1 MAAYSRLQILLPV
14 LAAAAAI
21 FIAACAED
29 NGAPGPAGEVSAER
43 FEQINLEWRRRR
55 AARLT
60 EPYGWLS
67 LVELAVLEPG
77 SAVTIG
83 SAPGNNVVVDR
94 GPPRWGTL
102 HVEHGGDHVDFENA
116 AGDAVVFDGRKAA
129 SGRMTA
135 GDAEAPTRIESE
147 GIRMHLVD
155 PGGRLALRVRDPQAP
170 TRSGFVG
177 LDYYDLKPQWR
188 IEAEYIE
195 HPQGRTL
202 QVANVM
208 GQLIEEPNP
217 GRARFTHD
225 GKSIELEA
233 VQEDDRLFFIF
244 ADRTSGRE
252 TYGLGR
258 FLYADLPDDGRVT
271 LDFNQA
277 YNPPCAFNA
286 YTTCPLPPQ
295 ANRIDA
301 WIRAGER
308 KYAGQPGI
316 ESPRTPPRP

>member
-1 MAAYSRLQILLPV
+1 MAACSRVQILLPV

-21 FIAACAED
+21 FIAACGED
-29 NGAPGPAGEVSAER
+29 DGATGPAGDVSVET
-43 FEQINLEWRRRR
+43 FEQINMDWRQRRV
-55 AARLT
+55 ARLT

-77 SAVTIG
+77 GAVTIG
-83 SAPGNNVVVDR
+83 SAADNDIVVDR

-102 HVEHGGDHVDFENA
+102 HVDSDGGHADFENA

-129 SGRMTA
+129 SGRMA
-135 GDAEAPTRIESE
+135 LGDAEAPTRIESE

-155 PGGRLALRVRDPQAP
+155 PGGRLALRVRDRNAR
-170 TRSGFVG
+170 TRSEFVG
-177 LDYYDLKPQWR
+177 LDYYDLDPEWR
-188 IEAEYIE
+188 IDAEFIE
-195 HPQGRTL
+195 HPQGSTL

-217 GRARFTHD
+217 GRVRFTHD
-225 GKSIELEA
+225 GKTIELEA
-233 VQEDDRLFFIF
+233 VLEDDRLFLIF

-258 FLYADLPDDGRVT
+258 FLYAELPSEGRVT

-308 KYAGQPGI
+308 EYAGQPGI
-316 ESPRTPPRP
+316 ESPRAPP